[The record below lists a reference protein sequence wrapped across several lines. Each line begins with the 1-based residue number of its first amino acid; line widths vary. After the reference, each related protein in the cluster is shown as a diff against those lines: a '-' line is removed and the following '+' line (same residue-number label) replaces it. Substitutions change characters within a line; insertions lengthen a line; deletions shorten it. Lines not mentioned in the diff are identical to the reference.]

1 MHQSENELPRV
12 VCKRMPLSLV
22 HCAIDNEFRRVTP
35 LKGGH
40 LRNCNDKLAK
50 TFIQPII
57 PVSGTSRTKLG
68 EPQAL
73 KEAFHQATDRQTNRN
88 RNQTIIVPLLSVLYR
103 SGWLT
108 AFVTILLTRVR
119 SSYIGND
126 LVQVLKFI
134 EKIIFFVAVLVSN
147 ETAMPVID

>member
-12 VCKRMPLSLV
+12 VCKRMPLSLSSTAQLTESSTESHLQKV
-22 HCAIDNEFRRVTP
+22 GICAAAIIIARP
-35 LKGGH
+35 
-40 LRNCNDKLAK
+40 
-50 TFIQPII
+50 FINPIL
-57 PVSGTSRTKLG
+57 PVSGTSQMSLASLSR
-68 EPQAL
+68 PQRGFSL
-73 KEAFHQATDRQTNRN
+73 SHRNQITN
-88 RNQTIIVPLLSVLYR
+88 RNQTTKLPLLSVLYR

-108 AFVTILLTRVR
+108 TSVTVLLAWVP